1 MDGMDTKTTSA
12 IRRAGELVDGLSALA
27 RLLGVK
33 PPTVQQWA
41 NGSRPVPAHQCV
53 AIERLTHGSITRRE
67 LRNDWRDIWPELEQL
82 ETKVQE

>member
-1 MDGMDTKTTSA
+1 MDTKTTSA

-82 ETKVQE
+82 EAKVQE